1 MNPVFPT
8 LEPYGFAFSRV
19 VPSNFVRSSGVSSA
33 MIKRGFLS
41 SWLVFC
47 FMVGLILISPS
58 SLASQILAG
67 KISARAGET
76 VNLVF
81 HILPQPGH
89 LLNKVKPMEFA
100 LEQPFGNPIKA
111 TLQAAY
117 DRSFYPDLEEYY
129 GILKPLEIQV
139 QIPKN
144 AIGKYTFTL
153 KGQVRFCSITQ
164 HLCISDRAEIPYT
177 LEIMPAITQRNRPNA
192 NLHAWVLVGINGTLE

>member
-1 MNPVFPT
+1 
-8 LEPYGFAFSRV
+8 
-19 VPSNFVRSSGVSSA
+19 
-33 MIKRGFLS
+33 MIKRSFLS
-41 SWLVFC
+41 SRLVSC
-47 FMVGLILISPS
+47 CVVGLILISPS

-81 HILPQPGH
+81 HIIPQPGH

-100 LEQPFGNPIKA
+100 LEQPFGTPIKA

-117 DRSFYPDLEEYY
+117 VRSFYPDLEEYY

-144 AIGKYTFTL
+144 AIGNYTLTL
-153 KGQVRFCSITQ
+153 TGQVRFCSITQ
-164 HLCISDRAEIPYT
+164 HLCISDRAKVPYT
-177 LEIMPAITQRNRPNA
+177 LEIFPDTVKQNNPNM
-192 NLHAWVLVGINGTLE
+192 NLHAWVLVGVNDFPE